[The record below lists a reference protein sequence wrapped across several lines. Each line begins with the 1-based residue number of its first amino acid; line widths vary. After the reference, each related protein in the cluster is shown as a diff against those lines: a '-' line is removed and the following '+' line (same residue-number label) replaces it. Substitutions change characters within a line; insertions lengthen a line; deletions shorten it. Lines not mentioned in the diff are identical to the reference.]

1 MMEKVSTFK
10 LLGVWIDDN
19 LKWQTD
25 TDRIIK
31 KAVKRLFLLKT
42 LKKYGASETD
52 MKRFYAS
59 VIRPVLEYGAQ
70 VWHGGLTKSQS
81 NNIEKIKKRAFWI
94 IYCEK
99 EYDKLLRMAG
109 VKSLYERRCDMC
121 IELIRQMS
129 QTGHKLHHLLPQKLR
144 NIRQREA
151 RLSGQLFYNYKYRTE
166 RFENSPVVSSIE
178 LYNQSLNGC

>member
-1 MMEKVSTFK
+1 MMEKISTFK
-10 LLGVWIDDN
+10 LFGVWIDDN
-19 LKWQTD
+19 LKWETD

-81 NNIEKIKKRAFWI
+81 NNIEKIKK
-94 IYCEK
+94 
-99 EYDKLLRMAG
+99 
-109 VKSLYERRCDMC
+109 
-121 IELIRQMS
+121 ELF
-129 QTGHKLHHLLPQKLR
+129 G
-144 NIRQREA
+144 
-151 RLSGQLFYNYKYRTE
+151 
-166 RFENSPVVSSIE
+166 
-178 LYNQSLNGC
+178 